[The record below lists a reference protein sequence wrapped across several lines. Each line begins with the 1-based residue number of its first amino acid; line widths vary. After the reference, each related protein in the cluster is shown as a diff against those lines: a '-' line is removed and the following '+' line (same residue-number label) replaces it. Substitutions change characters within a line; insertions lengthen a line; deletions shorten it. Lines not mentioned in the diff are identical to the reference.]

1 MTTDLLIIKN
11 EELKKKINVLI
22 TELISGISNFIALS
36 YLSGKSESDSEHRQ
50 KLIEYTKFLLPGIN
64 DEEIEQFLTIEN
76 ITGIITNG
84 VLEKVIKLIM
94 LSAQNSEDIKV
105 IADLSREIEDYL
117 ELLLDQTEGVEMTDE
132 EKIDLLEK
140 LKYSNKV
147 ASA

>member
-36 YLSGKSESDSEHRQ
+36 YLSGKSESDGEHRQ

-64 DEEIEQFLTIEN
+64 DDEIEQFLTVEN

>member
-117 ELLLDQTEGVEMTDE
+117 ELLLDQTEGVETTDE

-140 LKYSNKV
+140 LKYSNKA